1 MQKRCVHHNHS
12 TVSSRK
18 CPRAQVLLGYA
29 TGEQYDIQ
37 HQVHIWMAQTS
48 QIWMFVRGQIKIGF
62 NWDAAVW
69 PELQFSGKLSDMMT
83 KLQQSSEEETGT
95 IPPQQCSR
103 LIRSDRKHFISVI
116 AAMTD
121 HTGTQLARIDNTH
134 LQLQPG
140 ASFFIQ
146 HFLILKF
153 ILIVLWVKRSTKGEF
168 KWTLIQ
174 HSEVILQHI
183 SN

>member
-1 MQKRCVHHNHS
+1 MPLGSSALGLCNRRTIWHTTPSPHLNGSNKPNMNVCEGPDQNWFQLRCCSMTWIAVH
-12 TVSSRK
+12 
-18 CPRAQVLLGYA
+18 
-29 TGEQYDIQ
+29 
-37 HQVHIWMAQTS
+37 
-48 QIWMFVRGQIKIGF
+48 
-62 NWDAAVW
+62 
-69 PELQFSGKLSDMMT
+69 SGKLSDMMT

-183 SN
+183 SS